1 MAGVLFLAVLF
12 PDIPAGG
19 DGTWGRLIFN
29 LLFAAGIIGLICLG
43 YIRRYPPYINI
54 GLLFFVLDVTARY
67 FDFFWKLLPRS
78 IFFIV
83 GGLILL
89 AGGMFLERKR
99 RAVLDSFQMREDAI

>member
-1 MAGVLFLAVLF
+1 
-12 PDIPAGG
+12 
-19 DGTWGRLIFN
+19 
-29 LLFAAGIIGLICLG
+29 
-43 YIRRYPPYINI
+43 
-54 GLLFFVLDVTARY
+54 VLDVTARY